1 MTDSAFVTAALDGA
15 QMTSAPIN
23 PEWIVDGNPVARMAE
38 LSRSR
43 DGTTV
48 SVAWDCTAGSFRWY
62 FGVDETVH
70 ILAGSVIVAGEDGVE
85 RQLNPGDV
93 ALFHAGSWTTWR
105 VETYVRK
112 LAFCR
117 HAMPASLG
125 FMLRAVHKLQALV
138 TGRGG
143 NALAAAPQ
151 DASRAA

>member
-1 MTDSAFVTAALDGA
+1 MSDPAFAAATIDTVEML
-15 QMTSAPIN
+15 SAPIN
-23 PEWIVDGNPVARMAE
+23 PDWITAGNPVARMAE

-48 SVAWDCTAGSFRWY
+48 SVVWDCTAGSFRWY

-70 ILAGSVIVAGEDGVE
+70 ILAGSVTVAGEDGVE
-85 RQLNPGDV
+85 RQLTPGDV

-117 HAMPASLG
+117 HAMPAPLG
-125 FMLRAVHKLQALV
+125 FMLRAVHKLQALA
-138 TGRGG
+138 TGKGG
-143 NALAAAPQ
+143 NALAAAKPL
-151 DASRAA
+151 DRSAA

>member
-1 MTDSAFVTAALDGA
+1 MPATAFTAATLELV
-15 QMTSAPIN
+15 QMHSAPIN
-23 PEWIVDGNPVARMAE
+23 PDWIIDGTPVARMAE

-48 SVAWDCTAGSFRWY
+48 SVAWDCTAGTFRWY
-62 FGVDETVH
+62 FGIDETVH
-70 ILAGSVIVAGEDGVE
+70 ILAGSVAVAGEDGVE

-117 HAMPASLG
+117 HAMPAPLG
-125 FMLRAVHKLQALV
+125 FMLRAVHKLQALA
-138 TGRGG
+138 TGRKSGG
-143 NALAAAPQ
+143 IEPAA
-151 DASRAA
+151 

>member
-1 MTDSAFVTAALDGA
+1 LSRPTFAAASLESAD
-15 QMTSAPIN
+15 MRPAPID
-23 PEWIVDGNPVARMAE
+23 PAWIIEGAPVARSAE

-48 SVAWDCTAGSFRWY
+48 SVAWDCTAGAFRWY

-70 ILAGSVIVAGEDGVE
+70 ILAGSVVVAGEDGIE
-85 RQLNPGDV
+85 RRLDPGDV

-117 HAMPASLG
+117 HAMPVPLG
-125 FMLRAVHKLQALV
+125 FMLRAMHKLQALA

-143 NALAAAPQ
+143 NALA
-151 DASRAA
+151 